1 MPACGREC
9 GLDLTPAEINVLVL
23 FMHAATMAEAQEQ
36 ALGIFADA
44 VLKLAL
50 HIQQQALEAE
60 DLDQKARAAGA
71 VHRLGRG
78 LRQTMALQ
86 AKLARDARREAAE
99 LQPETEPPE
108 KPAPLD
114 PKTVA
119 VRRRRDWLT
128 RGVERCV
135 WNEYDRE
142 DEAEEFTA
150 ESLLEDLHER
160 LADITADP
168 EAFLALDADELL
180 VQLCKDLGVTPPEF
194 RPPAPAVPSTTPRV
208 AANGHDSS

>member
-1 MPACGREC
+1 
-9 GLDLTPAEINVLVL
+9 
-23 FMHAATMAEAQEQ
+23 MAEAQEQ

-50 HIQQQALEAE
+50 HIQQQALDAE

-78 LRQTMALQ
+78 LRQTVALQ
-86 AKLARDARREAAE
+86 AKLARDARTEAAKP
-99 LQPETEPPE
+99 QPEAEPPPE
-108 KPAPLD
+108 PLEGPASRD
-114 PKTVA
+114 PQTVA

-142 DEAEEFTA
+142 DEAAEFTA
-150 ESLLEDLHER
+150 GSLLEDFQER
-160 LADITADP
+160 LADLMADP
-168 EAFLALDADELL
+168 EAFLGRDPDTLL
-180 VQLCKDLGVTPPEF
+180 VELCMELGLTPPEF
-194 RPPAPAVPSTTPRV
+194 HPPAPQVPPAAPRAA

>member
-1 MPACGREC
+1 
-9 GLDLTPAEINVLVL
+9 
-23 FMHAATMAEAQEQ
+23 MAEAQEQ

-50 HIQQQALEAE
+50 HIQQEAMAAE

-78 LRQTMALQ
+78 LRQTLALQ
-86 AKLARDARREAAE
+86 TKLARDARREAAE
-99 LQPETEPPE
+99 LQLQAEPSPEPPE
-108 KPAPLD
+108 EPAVPLD
-114 PKTVA
+114 PKAVA

-135 WNEYDRE
+135 WNEYERD
-142 DEAEEFTA
+142 DEAAEFTGD
-150 ESLLEDLHER
+150 SLLEDLRER
-160 LADITADP
+160 LADITDDP
-168 EAFLALDADELL
+168 EAFLELDPDTLL
-180 VQLCKDLGVTPPEF
+180 VELCKELGLKPPEF
-194 RPPAPAVPSTTPRV
+194 HPPAPSVPPATPQTS